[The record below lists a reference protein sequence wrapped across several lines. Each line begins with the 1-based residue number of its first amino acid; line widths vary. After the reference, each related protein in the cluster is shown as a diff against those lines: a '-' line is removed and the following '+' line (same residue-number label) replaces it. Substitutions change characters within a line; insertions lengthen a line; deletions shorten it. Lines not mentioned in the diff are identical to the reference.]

1 MAKYY
6 AELKTVKIAY
16 YKKSYYRLVVIYVLA
31 FFCYLCSVSMAM
43 KLNEKRVGHP
53 TRKMTEVWVTKL
65 VRYHQKVDLS
75 SGFIKE
81 LEAGL
86 EVGQL
91 LQLSTPFAFGSQNL
105 IDFMAVREDRMLR
118 PLAQIM

>member
-1 MAKYY
+1 
-6 AELKTVKIAY
+6 
-16 YKKSYYRLVVIYVLA
+16 
-31 FFCYLCSVSMAM
+31 MAM
-43 KLNEKRVGHP
+43 KLHEKRVGQP
-53 TRKMTEVWVTKL
+53 TRNMAEVWEMKL
-65 VRYHQKVDLS
+65 VSHHQRVDLS

-91 LQLSTPFAFGSQNL
+91 LQLSAPYTFHGKNL
-105 IDFMAVREDRMLR
+105 IDFLATHEDRTLR